1 MATLAAAPPTASTAL
16 AASTN
21 GSNSRSLSPNLMAL
35 AQKNDVFPLPDSLN
49 SFVDLSGTAT
59 PVRRG
64 STAGKANEE
73 PPTFDNPYN
82 VMIHNCNHDP
92 AKIRE
97 AYNTHRTT
105 RNSLSRHKLLTD
117 PTPIKLDYILLKSH
131 VLQDGTV
138 DHRNC
143 LVFWARPPTRVRN
156 FIAKVQEKLKDI
168 APNLWLMP
176 PPNLHTTVL
185 EITHSRTP
193 EYIADVVNTMRPAL
207 QSIVDYTYTHRAK
220 LTKPML
226 SFDGS
231 ACAISFIPATPPTT
245 DTNTSST
252 SEEDT
257 HNYNY
262 TYHHLRRDM
271 YDICKA
277 SGVEIDSRYTVPSA
291 HITIARFITTEDHV
305 PENLTIGETA
315 VKEAV
320 VSPTSI
326 LADSS
331 QADLSAT
338 IPAVK
343 IEKSK
348 MEKWVDKLDEI
359 NEWLAGYNGE
369 DSEWVVGEEKGL
381 DCRIGRLWYG
391 GGETVVLGKGF

>member
-1 MATLAAAPPTASTAL
+1 MTMMATTQHSV
-16 AASTN
+16 
-21 GSNSRSLSPNLMAL
+21 SPHLKAL
-35 AQKNDVFPLPDSLN
+35 AQKTDVFPLPDSLN

-64 STAGKANEE
+64 STAGKPDEE

-82 VMIHNCNHDP
+82 VMIYNCKHNP
-92 AKIRE
+92 AKIQE

-143 LVFWARPPTRVRN
+143 LVFWARPPLRVRN
-156 FIAKVQEKLKDI
+156 FIATVQDKLKAV

-193 EYIADVVNTMRPAL
+193 EYIADLVNTMRPSL
-207 QSIVDYTYTHRAK
+207 QKIVDHTYTHRAK
-220 LTKPML
+220 LVKPML

-231 ACAISFIPATPPTT
+231 ACAISFVPAAPPA
-245 DTNTSST
+245 SA
-252 SEEDT
+252 SEQGQDKPKDS
-257 HNYNY
+257 HDYNY
-262 TYHHLRRDM
+262 TYHHLRRDL
-271 YDICKA
+271 YDLSKE

-291 HITIARFITTEDHV
+291 HITIGRFITTEDHV
-305 PENLTIGETA
+305 PSELSVSEA
-315 VKEAV
+315 AEPEAV
-320 VSPTSI
+320 VSATSI

-331 QADLSAT
+331 QADLRAT

-348 MEKWVDKLDEI
+348 MEKWVEALDEI
-359 NEWLAGYNGE
+359 NQWLAGYEG
-369 DSEWVVGEEKGL
+369 DGSEWIVGEEKGL

-391 GGETVVLGKGF
+391 GGETVVLGKGI

>member
-1 MATLAAAPPTASTAL
+1 MTT
-16 AASTN
+16 AAS
-21 GSNSRSLSPNLMAL
+21 SFKSL

-64 STAGKANEE
+64 STAGKADEE

-92 AKIRE
+92 AKIQE

-131 VLQDGTV
+131 VLQDGTI

-143 LVFWARPPTRVRN
+143 LVFWARPPLRVRN
-156 FIAKVQEKLKDI
+156 FIATVQQKLKAV

-193 EYIADVVNTMRPAL
+193 EFIDDLIKTMTPAL
-207 QSIVDYTYTHRAK
+207 RGIVDHTFAHRAK
-220 LTKPML
+220 LVKPML

-231 ACAISFIPATPPTT
+231 ACAISFVPASPLEKKGADDPH
-245 DTNTSST
+245 DYS
-252 SEEDT
+252 
-257 HNYNY
+257 Y
-262 TYHHLRRDM
+262 TYHHLRRDL
-271 YDICKA
+271 YDLSKA

-305 PENLTIGETA
+305 PLNLTVGET
-315 VKEAV
+315 VEEAV
-320 VSPTSI
+320 TSPTSV

-331 QADLSAT
+331 QADLMAT
-338 IPAVK
+338 IPAIRIDK
-343 IEKSK
+343 NK
-348 MEKWVDKLDEI
+348 MEKWVETLDEI
-359 NEWLAGYNGE
+359 NQWLQGYTGPE
-369 DSEWVVGEEKGL
+369 SEWVVGEEKGL

-391 GGETVVLGKGF
+391 GGETVVLGNGF

>member
-1 MATLAAAPPTASTAL
+1 MATMATTQP
-16 AASTN
+16 N
-21 GSNSRSLSPNLMAL
+21 ISPHLKAL
-35 AQKNDVFPLPDSLN
+35 AQKTDVFPLPDSLN

-64 STAGKANEE
+64 STAGKADGEA
-73 PPTFDNPYN
+73 PTFDNPYN
-82 VMIHNCNHDP
+82 VMIYNCDHNP
-92 AKIRE
+92 SKIQE

-117 PTPIKLDYILLKSH
+117 STPIKLDYILLKSH

-143 LVFWARPPTRVRN
+143 LVFWARPPLRVRN
-156 FIAKVQEKLKDI
+156 FIATVQDKLKAV

-193 EYIADVVNTMRPAL
+193 EYIADLVKTMRPSL
-207 QSIVDYTYTHRAK
+207 QKLVDHTYTHRAR
-220 LTKPML
+220 LVKPML

-231 ACAISFIPATPPTT
+231 ACAISFIPAAPAGKGKSAEK
-245 DTNTSST
+245 DSH
-252 SEEDT
+252 D
-257 HNYNY
+257 YNY
-262 TYHHLRRDM
+262 TYHHLRRDL
-271 YDICKA
+271 YDLSKE

-305 PENLTIGETA
+305 PSDLSVSEKAEP
-315 VKEAV
+315 EAI
-320 VSPTSI
+320 VSTTSV

-331 QADLSAT
+331 QADLRAT

-343 IEKSK
+343 VEKSK
-348 MEKWVDKLDEI
+348 MEKWVEALDEI
-359 NEWLAGYNGE
+359 NQWLSGYEGDGAEWI
-369 DSEWVVGEEKGL
+369 VGEEKGL

-391 GGETVVLGKGF
+391 GGETVVLGKGI

>member
-1 MATLAAAPPTASTAL
+1 MATLTTPPPTAASTAPTAST
-16 AASTN
+16 N
-21 GSNSRSLSPNLMAL
+21 GNSSRSLSPNLMAL
-35 AQKNDVFPLPDSLN
+35 ARKNDVFPLPDSLN
-49 SFVDLSGTAT
+49 TFVDLSGTAT

-64 STAGKANEE
+64 STAGKADEE

-82 VMIHNCNHDP
+82 VMIHNCNHNP
-92 AKIRE
+92 AKIAV

-105 RNSLSRHKLLTD
+105 RNSLMRHKLLTD
-117 PTPIKLDYILLKSH
+117 PTPIQLDYILLKSH

-156 FIAKVQEKLKDI
+156 FIAKVQEKLKDV

-185 EITHSRTP
+185 EMTHSRPP
-193 EYIADVVNTMRPAL
+193 EYIADLVDTMRPAL
-207 QSIVDYTYTHRAK
+207 RSIVDYTYTHRAK

-231 ACAISFIPATPPTT
+231 ACAISFVPATPPS
-245 DTNTSST
+245 DTNV
-252 SEEDT
+252 SEENT
-257 HNYNY
+257 HNYAY
-262 TYHHLRRDM
+262 TYHHLRRDL
-271 YDICKA
+271 YDMCK
-277 SGVEIDSRYTVPSA
+277 STGVEIDSRYTVPSA

-305 PENLTIGETA
+305 PLNLTVGETA

-320 VSPTSI
+320 VSTTSV

-331 QADLSAT
+331 QADLTAT

-359 NEWLAGYNGE
+359 NEWLAQYKGD
-369 DSEWVVGEEKGL
+369 DSEWIVGEEKGL

>member
-1 MATLAAAPPTASTAL
+1 MATTQPNISPHLKAL
-16 AASTN
+16 ARKT
-21 GSNSRSLSPNLMAL
+21 
-35 AQKNDVFPLPDSLN
+35 DVFPLPDSLN

-64 STAGKANEE
+64 STAGKADEE
-73 PPTFDNPYN
+73 APTFDNPYN
-82 VMIHNCNHDP
+82 VMIYNCNHNP
-92 AKIRE
+92 SKIQE

-117 PTPIKLDYILLKSH
+117 STPIKLDYILLKSH
-131 VLQDGTV
+131 VLRDGTV

-143 LVFWARPPTRVRN
+143 LVFWARPPLRVRN
-156 FIAKVQEKLKDI
+156 FIATVQDKLRAV

-193 EYIADVVNTMRPAL
+193 EYIADLVKTMRPSL
-207 QSIVDYTYTHRAK
+207 QTIVDHTYTHRAK
-220 LTKPML
+220 LIKPML

-231 ACAISFIPATPPTT
+231 ACAISFVPAAPAGEGKGNEK
-245 DTNTSST
+245 DSH
-252 SEEDT
+252 D
-257 HNYNY
+257 YNY
-262 TYHHLRRDM
+262 TYHHLRRDI
-271 YDICKA
+271 YDLSKE

-305 PENLTIGETA
+305 PSNLSVSETA
-315 VKEAV
+315 EPEAI
-320 VSPTSI
+320 VSTTSI

-331 QADLSAT
+331 QADLRAT

-348 MEKWVDKLDEI
+348 MEKWVEALDEI
-359 NEWLAGYNGE
+359 NQWLAGYGG
-369 DSEWVVGEEKGL
+369 DGAEWIVGEEKGL
-381 DCRIGRLWYG
+381 DCRVGRLWYG
-391 GGETVVLGKGF
+391 GGETVVLGKGI

>member
-1 MATLAAAPPTASTAL
+1 MATMATTQP
-16 AASTN
+16 N
-21 GSNSRSLSPNLMAL
+21 ISPHLKAL
-35 AQKNDVFPLPDSLN
+35 AQKTDVFPLPDSLN

-64 STAGKANEE
+64 STAGKADEE
-73 PPTFDNPYN
+73 APTFDNPYN
-82 VMIHNCNHDP
+82 VMIHNCSHNP
-92 AKIRE
+92 SKIQE

-131 VLQDGTV
+131 VLQDGTI

-143 LVFWARPPTRVRN
+143 LVFWARPPLRVRN
-156 FIAKVQEKLKDI
+156 FIATVQDKLRAV

-193 EYIADVVNTMRPAL
+193 EYIADLVKTMRPSL
-207 QSIVDYTYTHRAK
+207 QSIVDHTYTHRAK
-220 LTKPML
+220 LVKPML

-231 ACAISFIPATPPTT
+231 ACAISFVPAAPAGEGK
-245 DTNTSST
+245 DNGKDS
-252 SEEDT
+252 

-262 TYHHLRRDM
+262 TYHHLRRDL
-271 YDICKA
+271 YDLSKE

-305 PENLTIGETA
+305 PSQLAVGETA
-315 VKEAV
+315 EPEAIA
-320 VSPTSI
+320 SATSI

-331 QADLSAT
+331 QPDLRAT

-348 MEKWVDKLDEI
+348 MEKWVESLDEI
-359 NEWLAGYNGE
+359 NQWLSEYEGDGAEWI
-369 DSEWVVGEEKGL
+369 VGEEKGL

-391 GGETVVLGKGF
+391 GGETVVLGKGI